1 MKNAHII
8 TVTPRGSP
16 ETGTGI
22 VLTLESTSALLGI
35 LVSASLLIAAT
46 IRVVSRF
53 NSLDTSIENLKEDL
67 AEHIKAEGH
76 ERLVKRVG
84 EQATQLQSLDKKL
97 DLHLQDCTNRRDT
110 TQMLLGQLNE
120 KIDHKVNRLLNS
132 LKDIEQEF
140 NRKETYEKERPR

>member
-1 MKNAHII
+1 MNNAHII

-46 IRVVSRF
+46 IRVANRF
-53 NSLDTSIENLKEDL
+53 NALDTSIENLKEDL
-67 AEHIKAEGH
+67 EEHIKAEGH
-76 ERLVKRVG
+76 ERLLKRVD
-84 EQATQLQSLDKKL
+84 EQSTQLQSLDKKL

-120 KIDHKVNRLLNS
+120 KIDHKVNRLLSS
-132 LKDIEQEF
+132 LKDIEQQL
-140 NRKETYEKERPR
+140 KETQ